1 MQLSDDQKAVYLA
14 LAVSAIESIRSDE
27 FDRNPKSARHRM
39 INDLIDRCLKSIDY
53 YRMDAMPLDKLNK
66 VGEIIDQLQITLRDS
81 GL

>member
-1 MQLSDDQKAVYLA
+1 MTDDQKAIYLA

-39 INDLIDRCLKSIDY
+39 VNDLIDRCLKAVDY
-53 YRMDAMPLDKLNK
+53 YRMNSLPIDKLNK
-66 VGEIIDQLQITLRDS
+66 VGEIIDQLQVMLKDS